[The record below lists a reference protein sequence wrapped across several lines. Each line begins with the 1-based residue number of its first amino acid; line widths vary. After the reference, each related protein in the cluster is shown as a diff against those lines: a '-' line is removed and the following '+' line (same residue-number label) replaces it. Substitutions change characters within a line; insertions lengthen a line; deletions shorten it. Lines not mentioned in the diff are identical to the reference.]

1 MLFRILVH
9 FGIGA
14 VKNIILTMA
23 DLYTPFRNYV
33 KKMLTFQ
40 GREKGTAKVLILDN
54 DTVGFVWIGA
64 WLRLDTV
71 DFCSVFT
78 K

>member
-1 MLFRILVH
+1 MFRILVH

-54 DTVGFVWIGA
+54 DTVSFVWIGV
-64 WLRLDTV
+64 WLRLDPV